1 VITPKVTEY
10 TAIAVAENKG
20 AKLDRFECKGAIVEI
35 IVAAK
40 KGKWVWTFVVDNAWA
55 EASKGEGFESHH
67 GAITTAK
74 ERACSVVD
82 KNL

>member
-1 VITPKVTEY
+1 ME
-10 TAIAVAENKG
+10 
-20 AKLDRFECKGAIVEI
+20 RFEYKGCVVEI
-35 IVAAK
+35 FTAAK
-40 KGKWVWTFVVDNAWA
+40 EGKWVWAFVVDDAWA

-67 GAITTAK
+67 GAIATAK